1 MTVVSYEW
9 APNRSLKIP
18 AQVIGEELERIRID
32 NGGTLEPSMVVE
44 NARDQ
49 TSVLHNCGA
58 FTWDASKA
66 HEQHLLW
73 EARRLIGSVV
83 IAVVDGKETEPVR
96 AFVNIIGDEGRA
108 YHGLVSVMGDDEK
121 KARLLRQARNEIEQ
135 WRRRYSALQEFA
147 NIFSAIDLL
156 DAAE

>member
-1 MTVVSYEW
+1 MTMVSYQW
-9 APNRSLKIP
+9 APNRSLKIS
-18 AQVIGEELERIRID
+18 AQVIGEELERIRVV
-32 NGGTLEPSMVVE
+32 NGGTLEASAVVE

-49 TSVLHNCGA
+49 DSILHNCGA
-58 FTWDASKA
+58 FTWDASQA
-66 HEQHLLW
+66 HEKHLLW

-83 IAVVDGKETEPVR
+83 IRIVDGKETEPVR
-96 AFVNIIGDEGRA
+96 AFVNIIGDEGRT
-108 YHGLVSVMGDDEK
+108 YHGLIAVMGDEEK